1 MGLTDRRR
9 AIVIF
14 GDSLTQRSFEP
25 TSGWGAALAHMY
37 GRRCDVYNRG
47 YGGYN
52 TRWCR
57 SQLPHLFPPDRS
69 ERPLL
74 VTVMLGT
81 NDAAIPEQVPTAVVP
96 LDEYA
101 DNLTAI
107 VRHVK
112 SVAEHVVV
120 MTPPCM
126 DEPGRLRFQLD
137 AHGDKA
143 TGKLDRTNANTRRY
157 AEAAKAVAATCDVP
171 CVDLF
176 ALTERESEKSHVGA
190 GLFID
195 GIHFNAKGQEIVFRG
210 LRRCLM
216 KEEDTQGAADTQLA
230 VALDPEGMDPDWPF
244 GPTLRVAEPAAWKLS
259 LIHI

>member
-1 MGLTDRRR
+1 MGKQPDTGLTSRRR

-25 TSGWGAALAHMY
+25 TSGWGASLAHMY

-57 SQLPHLFPPDRS
+57 SQLPHLFPLDDTEHPM
-69 ERPLL
+69 L

-81 NDAAIPEQVPTAVVP
+81 NDAAIPEVVPTATVP
-96 LDEYA
+96 LDEYT

-112 SVAEHVVV
+112 ATAKHVVV

-126 DEPGRLRFQLD
+126 DEPGRLRFQIET
-137 AHGDKA
+137 HGVNA
-143 TGKLDRTNANTRRY
+143 IGKLDRTNENTARY
-157 AEAAKAVAATCDVP
+157 AEAAKKA
-171 CVDLF
+171 
-176 ALTERESEKSHVGA
+176 RR
-190 GLFID
+190 
-195 GIHFNAKGQEIVFRG
+195 RG
-210 LRRCLM
+210 
-216 KEEDTQGAADTQLA
+216 
-230 VALDPEGMDPDWPF
+230 
-244 GPTLRVAEPAAWKLS
+244 
-259 LIHI
+259 

>member
-25 TSGWGAALAHMY
+25 TSGWGSALAHMY

-57 SQLPHLFPPDRS
+57 SMLPHLFPLDGT
-69 ERPLL
+69 EHPLL

-81 NDAAIPEQVPTAVVP
+81 NDAALPDAVPTAVVP

-107 VRHVK
+107 VRHLK
-112 SVAEHVVV
+112 STARHVVV

-126 DEPGRLRFQLD
+126 DEPGRLRFQVE
-137 AHGDKA
+137 AHGANA
-143 TGKLDRTNANTRRY
+143 TGKLDRTNENTQLY
-157 AEAAKAVAATCDVP
+157 AERAKEVAATCEVP

-176 ALTERESEKSHVGA
+176 ALTLRESGDGGVGD

-195 GIHFNAKGQEIVFRG
+195 GIHFNAKGQGIVFEG
-210 LRRCLM
+210 LRRCLL
-216 KEEDTQGAADTQLA
+216 TVPAG
-230 VALDPEGMDPDWPF
+230 ALDPEAMDPDWPF
-244 GPTLRVAEPAAWKLS
+244 GPQLRAAAPEARSS
-259 LIHI
+259 LPTRASTFTP